1 MISLDSLRS
10 FVTGL
15 GTSKD
20 KGASAS
26 YYYQPLGPDELNA
39 MHRGDW
45 LAQKVIDIIPNDMTR
60 EWRNWQAKQPQIE
73 KIEAVEKAPLI
84 NLQVKVNLALKM
96 ARLHGGSVIYIGI
109 KGAADLSEPLD
120 PRSVGKGDLA
130 YLHVLSRFELTCG
143 ETVTDVTSEFYGQP
157 SYYEVAGANGVPV
170 QIHPSR
176 VVRFVGAPVLDRRS
190 VGNDPWGDSVLQ
202 AVYDA
207 VRNAG
212 SAQGHI
218 AALIPEAKVDIIHM
232 PGLGEFTKTEA
243 GRAKLTARF
252 TYANTMKSMLNAVLL
267 DGTGGAGKDAGGE
280 KWEQKQI
287 SFAQLPELL
296 QSYLSIASAAADIPA
311 TRMLSQSPKGL
322 NATGDSDM
330 RNHYDNCTARQG
342 TELSPVLNRLDEV
355 IIRSALGA
363 RPAAVY
369 YEWAPLW
376 GLTEKE
382 QAEVFKMKADGAR
395 ALVGAK
401 GGPLL
406 PVNALS
412 DALVNAFTE
421 DGSLPGLEAAI
432 EEHGKLSEQKTVE
445 EEEEDEADEGE
456 KPGQSAEP
464 EVAEA

>member
-1 MISLDSLRS
+1 MITLDSLRS

-26 YYYQPLGPDELNA
+26 YVFQPLGPDELNA

-45 LAQKVIDIIPNDMTR
+45 LSRKVVDIIPNDMTR
-60 EWRNWQAKQPQIE
+60 EWRNWQAKDQQIE
-73 KIEAVEKAPLI
+73 KIEAVEKAPLV
-84 NLQVKVNLALKM
+84 NLQVKVNQALQV
-96 ARLHGGSVIYIGI
+96 ARLHGGAVIYIGI
-109 KGAADLSEPLD
+109 KGATDLSQPLD
-120 PRSVGKGDLA
+120 PKSVGKGDLA
-130 YLHVLSRFELTCG
+130 YLHVLSRYEVSCG
-143 ETVTDVTSEFYGQP
+143 EAETDVTSEFYGQP

-176 VVRFVGAPVLDRRS
+176 MVRFLGAPVLDRRS
-190 VGNDPWGDSVLQ
+190 VGNEPWGDSVLQ
-202 AVYDA
+202 SVYDA
-207 VRNAG
+207 LRNAG

-218 AALIPEAKVDIIHM
+218 AALIPEAKVDIIYV
-232 PGLGEFTKTEA
+232 PGLGEHTKTQA
-243 GRAKLTARF
+243 GRDKLTARF
-252 TYANTMKSMLNAVLL
+252 TYANTMKSIINAVLL
-267 DGTGGAGKDAGGE
+267 DGNGKSGPDAGGE

-296 QSYLSIASAAADIPA
+296 QQYLSIASAAADIPA
-311 TRMLSQSPKGL
+311 TRMLSTSPKGL

-330 RNHYDNCTARQG
+330 RNHYDNCAARQR
-342 TELSPVLNRLDEV
+342 TELQPALNRLDEV
-355 IIRSALGA
+355 VIRSALGN
-363 RPAAVY
+363 RPPSIY

-395 ALVGAK
+395 ALAGAK

-412 DALVNAFTE
+412 DALVNTFTE
-421 DGSLPGLEAAI
+421 DGALPGLEAAI
-432 EEHGKLSEQKTVE
+432 EEYGKLSAQPAGPTTEDPPEPVDPEQPP
-445 EEEEDEADEGE
+445 EA
-456 KPGQSAEP
+456 
-464 EVAEA
+464 